1 MLILIGPHDK
11 SFAGIDTV
19 IFKVHDIDVQ
29 GEVTFRDLIE
39 VHDINVAS

>member
-19 IFKVHDIDVQ
+19 IFKVHDIDVRGGSNLQ
-29 GEVTFRDLIE
+29 GPGRFYRT
-39 VHDINVAS
+39 